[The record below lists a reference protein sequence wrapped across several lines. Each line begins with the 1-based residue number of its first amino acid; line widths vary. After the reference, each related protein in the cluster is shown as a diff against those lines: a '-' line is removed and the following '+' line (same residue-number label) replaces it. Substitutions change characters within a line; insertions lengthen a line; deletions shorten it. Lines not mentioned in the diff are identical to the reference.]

1 MAKVVKANPLCGAI
15 FVSVPAARR
24 GAADY
29 GVAYQPDVEVVF
41 LRSEFQEASHEMAMS
56 NAPVSPPSRAAKAK
70 SSVLSV

>member
-29 GVAYQPDVEVVF
+29 GVAYVAFP
-41 LRSEFQEASHEMAMS
+41 
-56 NAPVSPPSRAAKAK
+56 SPAIA
-70 SSVLSV
+70 